1 VFHPTLPFLIT
12 GSPDATAKIWHFLP
26 NSYSSGITLTCMAI
40 LNGHSDGIWS
50 IAFHPS
56 GLLLATGSA
65 DKTVK
70 LWCVEQDGTAVTC
83 IATMVAHKYG
93 VRFVNFHPTKPFLR
107 TYDSDNIAIL
117 WQYCGNRI

>member
-1 VFHPTLPFLIT
+1 
-12 GSPDATAKIWHFLP
+12 
-26 NSYSSGITLTCMAI
+26 MAI